1 MFGLAAA
8 LTLIACWPTAQRPSI
23 AGDDNWY
30 VLPYPTEI
38 SRKLIQGNNGP
49 YGHSGAAAFAFDFV
63 MPIGSPVVAARGGE
77 VVKVEERYNDGT
89 RVPGEENYIVIR
101 HSDGTFGR
109 YYHLTA
115 HGALVDSG
123 ARVKRGDLIGRSG
136 NSGAT
141 AGPHLHFDVT
151 RGCFEWG
158 CQTIPIIFGNAG
170 TDTLVPGKMYP
181 RPAMFTE
188 ARRLDP
194 VLGRSGMAPS
204 AAPYHRRG

>member
-1 MFGLAAA
+1 MFCLAAA
-8 LTLIACWPTAQRPSI
+8 LALISCRPVVQHPSI
-23 AGDDNWY
+23 DPGDDGY
-30 VLPYPTEI
+30 VLPYPTAV

-49 YGHSGAAAFAFDFV
+49 FGHSGAAAFAFDFI

-77 VVKVEERYNDGT
+77 VAKVEERFKDGT

-109 YYHLTA
+109 YYHLTSN
-115 HGALVDSG
+115 GALVDSG
-123 ARVKRGDLIGRSG
+123 RRVKRGDVIGRSG

-158 CQTIPIIFGNAG
+158 CQTIPIKFRNAG
-170 TDTLVPGKMYP
+170 ADTLVAGKSYP
-181 RPAMFTE
+181 LPAPALLPSTALHPPIFDS
-188 ARRLDP
+188 DP
-194 VLGRSGMAPS
+194 ESGS
-204 AAPYHRRG
+204 